1 MILKSI
7 KHFLAASRT
16 CIHWHYLS
24 KHKNSVKGVYI
35 FIIWKTKVFWG
46 FFVFFF
52 FLKTKILSISWSCPR
67 FNHSSQSPAQ
77 VEVTPVH
84 YSTWCRYAR
93 AFPQLYVDFGSPA
106 GPGAGRSLRTHLI
119 SLSSFYPL
127 TLTFTKRPMCLPT
140 VGSLPLVEALY
151 MLSAVHNQ
159 HGACPQTALSVH
171 VMEERAECGQNSNSA
186 NPFCLHLEKS
196 RVAGKGRPV
205 RQFLVM

>member
-24 KHKNSVKGVYI
+24 KRKNSVEGVHI
-35 FIIWKTKVFWG
+35 FIIR
-46 FFVFFF
+46 
-52 FLKTKILSISWSCPR
+52 KTKILSISWSCPR

-106 GPGAGRSLRTHLI
+106 GPGANQVLAGPRGHTS
-119 SLSSFYPL
+119 SVWMSSFYPL
-127 TLTFTKRPMCLPT
+127 TPAFTKRPMCLPT
-140 VGSLPLVEALY
+140 VGSLPLAEALY
-151 MLSAVHNQ
+151 MLSAAHNQ
-159 HGACPQTALSVH
+159 HGLAHRRHSVCIWWRREQS
-171 VMEERAECGQNSNSA
+171 VGRIATLLIPSVYTWRGQELLEGVDQFANS
-186 NPFCLHLEKS
+186 
-196 RVAGKGRPV
+196 
-205 RQFLVM
+205 

>member
-24 KHKNSVKGVYI
+24 KRKNSVEGVHI
-35 FIIWKTKVFWG
+35 FIIR
-46 FFVFFF
+46 
-52 FLKTKILSISWSCPR
+52 KTKILSISWSCPR

-106 GPGAGRSLRTHLI
+106 GPGANQVLAGPRGHTS
-119 SLSSFYPL
+119 SVWMSSFYPL
-127 TLTFTKRPMCLPT
+127 TPAFTKRPMCLPT
-140 VGSLPLVEALY
+140 VGSLPLAEALY
-151 MLSAVHNQ
+151 MLSAAHNQ
-159 HGACPQTALSVH
+159 HGACPQKALSVH
-171 VMEERAECGQNSNSA
+171 LMEERAECGQNSNSA
-186 NPFCLHLEKS
+186 NPFCLYLERS
-196 RVAGKGRPV
+196 RVAGRGRPV
-205 RQFLVM
+205 CQFLVM